1 MGQKEKSAAAFRR
14 ILSDHPESVYAN
26 LVRKKVN
33 G

>member
-1 MGQKEKSAAAFRR
+1 MGQKEKSVDAFKR
-14 ILSDHPESVYAN
+14 ILSDHPESVYAS